1 MTPSASLLWRHFGW
15 PMTTDT
21 PQTHVVLNIAKKVHH
36 RRICIKFSDT
46 CNVNG
51 STEHLGD
58 HMWCQMRLYR
68 LRLSES
74 LKMPIRGF
82 KWILWG
88 FYSTNQIRSGNNGL
102 PKKHILARK
111 HVIWRTGRQIQF
123 AGASSAWY
131 QVQKKKKFKTWSVT
145 CSPRPPTFNLSI
157 NNRLIHKMTNAFWHT
172 MLPHTVKHYI
182 LVT

>member
-1 MTPSASLLWRHFGW
+1 MTSSASLLWRHFGW

-21 PQTHVVLNIAKKVHH
+21 PQTHVVLNIAKKMHH

-51 STEHLGD
+51 STEQLGD

-102 PKKHILARK
+102 PKNTSWRGNTSYDVQVVKSSLPVQARRGTKYKRKRNSKHDL
-111 HVIWRTGRQIQF
+111 WRVRRDHPRSI
-123 AGASSAWY
+123 Y
-131 QVQKKKKFKTWSVT
+131 Q
-145 CSPRPPTFNLSI
+145 SI
-157 NNRLIHKMTNAFWHT
+157 I
-172 MLPHTVKHYI
+172 V
-182 LVT
+182 